1 MERKFGSE
9 NIIPH
14 KVDLTSTDGFDD
26 YGYTND
32 KVAAMTFDEY
42 RKYTKG
48 IGLVND
54 WQWLSTPNQTTSRGD
69 TSYVRFVDDGGY
81 VGCGDCDW
89 NGGSVRPFFFLK
101 SSIFVSLGK

>member
-1 MERKFGSE
+1 M
-9 NIIPH
+9 
-14 KVDLTSTDGFDD
+14 DGFDD

-48 IGLVND
+48 IGLVNN

-69 TSYVRFVDDGGY
+69 TSCVRIVDG
-81 VGCGDCDW
+81 VGDVDCGDCDW
-89 NGGSVRPFFFLK
+89 YSYGVRPFFFLK
-101 SSIFVSLGK
+101 SSILVSLKKLES

>member
-1 MERKFGSE
+1 M
-9 NIIPH
+9 
-14 KVDLTSTDGFDD
+14 DGFED

-48 IGLVND
+48 IGLVNN

-69 TSYVRFVDDGGY
+69 ASCVQVVGGG
-81 VGCGDCDW
+81 GCMVCRGCDW
-89 NGGSVRPFFFLK
+89 DSRGVRPFFFLK
-101 SSIFVSLGK
+101 SSILVSLGK